1 MVQARDGEQ
10 RRDGGFV
17 ARHATIAQD
26 EDVDLI
32 LLDQAPRFF
41 AELLHRLGDAL
52 GTAGGAEQQR
62 ERPDLQTGQRQAPDL
77 GELFVR
83 EHRRLELDA
92 TAVGRSRLEQV
103 AHGAEPDVRRG
114 DDLLADAVDGRVRDL
129 REELLEVVVEQ
140 ARTLRQHRERRV
152 VAHRSHGLDA
162 VAGHRRH
169 QDAKVLEGIAEGD
182 LARAQQLGLRRRQL
196 RRRRQFFEVD
206 EMLAQPLG
214 VGPFL
219 HHAALDL
226 LVVDDAPLLGV
237 DHEHVA
243 GLQAAL
249 ADDIGG
255 RDVEHARLGGG
266 DHHTVLG
273 DPVAPRP
280 QAVTIEHGAHAH
292 TVGEADRGGTV
303 PGLHQA
309 RVELVERA
317 AGGIHGLMLRPRL
330 RDHHHHRVRERTAG
344 EHHQFQH
351 VVEHRRVAAVDV
363 DDGRD
368 LRDVI
373 TEERRLE
380 LRLAGAHPVDVA
392 AQRVDLAVVRDVAIG
407 VGAVPARERV
417 GAEARMH
424 ERDGGL
430 EARIAQVGEILVE
443 LHRQQHPLVD
453 QRLVGQACD
462 IPGLGAAQRRDTD
475 LVVGTLADDIEL
487 ALEGLGIR
495 RVSAAL
501 DEHLTHERFARACR
515 LAEHRVVGG
524 YRAATEIDLPLGLN
538 DACEGLL
545 EPAPLRRVARHEDE
559 SAGVLAGLRERD
571 VCLLGSG
578 LQEAVRHLHQH
589 TRAVAGVDL
598 AATGASVVEVLQD
611 LDRVAQDLVGLTA
624 LDVHHEADAAGIA
637 LELGIVEAL
646 LAGAG
651 GADRGPTDGG
661 IIHMCCSQIP
671 ARTITTGWGRRKGVR
686 PH

>member
-1 MVQARDGEQ
+1 M
-10 RRDGGFV
+10 
-17 ARHATIAQD
+17 
-26 EDVDLI
+26 
-32 LLDQAPRFF
+32 
-41 AELLHRLGDAL
+41 
-52 GTAGGAEQQR
+52 
-62 ERPDLQTGQRQAPDL
+62 
-77 GELFVR
+77 
-83 EHRRLELDA
+83 
-92 TAVGRSRLEQV
+92 
-103 AHGAEPDVRRG
+103 
-114 DDLLADAVDGRVRDL
+114 
-129 REELLEVVVEQ
+129 
-140 ARTLRQHRERRV
+140 
-152 VAHRSHGLDA
+152 
-162 VAGHRRH
+162 
-169 QDAKVLEGIAEGD
+169 
-182 LARAQQLGLRRRQL
+182 
-196 RRRRQFFEVD
+196 
-206 EMLAQPLG
+206 
-214 VGPFL
+214 
-219 HHAALDL
+219 
-226 LVVDDAPLLGV
+226 
-237 DHEHVA
+237 A

-453 QRLVGQACD
+453 QRLVGQARD
-462 IPGLGAAQRRDTD
+462 IPGLRAAQRRDAD
-475 LVVGTLADDIEL
+475 LVVGALADDIEL
-487 ALEGLGIR
+487 ALEGLGIG
-495 RVSAAL
+495 RVGAAL
-501 DEHLTHERFARACR
+501 DEHLAHERFARASR

-524 YRAATEIDLPLGLN
+524 YRSASEIDLPFGLH

-651 GADRGPTDGG
+651 GADRGSADGG
-661 IIHMCCSQIP
+661 IIHIYCAPNPP
-671 ARTITTGWGRRKGVR
+671 AGL
-686 PH
+686 

>member
-1 MVQARDGEQ
+1 
-10 RRDGGFV
+10 
-17 ARHATIAQD
+17 
-26 EDVDLI
+26 
-32 LLDQAPRFF
+32 
-41 AELLHRLGDAL
+41 
-52 GTAGGAEQQR
+52 
-62 ERPDLQTGQRQAPDL
+62 
-77 GELFVR
+77 
-83 EHRRLELDA
+83 
-92 TAVGRSRLEQV
+92 
-103 AHGAEPDVRRG
+103 
-114 DDLLADAVDGRVRDL
+114 
-129 REELLEVVVEQ
+129 
-140 ARTLRQHRERRV
+140 
-152 VAHRSHGLDA
+152 
-162 VAGHRRH
+162 
-169 QDAKVLEGIAEGD
+169 
-182 LARAQQLGLRRRQL
+182 
-196 RRRRQFFEVD
+196 
-206 EMLAQPLG
+206 MLTQPLG

-226 LVVDDAPLLGV
+226 FIVDDAPLLGV

-249 ADDIGG
+249 ADDVGG
-255 RDVEHARLGGG
+255 RDVEYTRLGGG
-266 DHHTVLG
+266 DHHAVFG
-273 DPVAPRP
+273 DPVAARS
-280 QAVTIEHGAHAH
+280 QAVAVEHGAHAH
-292 TVGEADRGGTV
+292 TVREADRSGTI

-309 RVELVERA
+309 RMELVERS
-317 AGGIHGLMLRPRL
+317 AGGIHGLVLRPRL

-351 VVEHRRVAAVDV
+351 VVEHRRIAAVDV

-373 TEERRLE
+373 AEERRLE

-392 AQRVDLAVVRDVAIG
+392 AQRIDLAVVRDIAVR
-407 VGAVPARERV
+407 VGAVPARESV

-430 EARIAQVGEILVE
+430 EALISKVGEILVE

-453 QRLVGQACD
+453 QRLVGQARD

-578 LQEAVRHLHQH
+578 LQEGVRHLHQH
-589 TRAVAGVDL
+589 TRAVASVDL
-598 AATGASVVEVLQD
+598 TAAGTTVVEVLQH
-611 LDRVAQDLVGLTA
+611 LDRVAQDLVGLTT
-624 LDVHHEADAAGIA
+624 LDVHHEADATSIA
-637 LELGIVEAL
+637 LGLGIVEAL

-686 PH
+686 PR